1 MSDQDNQIKLV
12 PALARGAHILDIIAR
27 HPSGMMAKEIADE
40 LNLAKSTVHG
50 LCGTL
55 VSLNLLVRRADQSY
69 QMGPHVMRWANA
81 FIARSDVAN
90 EFASIWDD
98 GTDLPGA
105 TITLSVLE
113 NTDITYIAARNS
125 DATEGRF
132 EFRAGMRLP
141 ASITAAGKAM
151 LSHMNEF
158 DVRQLFSAVADDNTI
173 DALISTLEDEKA
185 RGYSFDNEDVSE
197 GLVCYGAPVLDS
209 KNKPIAGIAVSLL
222 KEDATPEKGK
232 QIVDNLTDIAVKLSM
247 RMGADV

>member
-1 MSDQDNQIKLV
+1 
-12 PALARGAHILDIIAR
+12 
-27 HPSGMMAKEIADE
+27 
-40 LNLAKSTVHG
+40 
-50 LCGTL
+50 
-55 VSLNLLVRRADQSY
+55 
-69 QMGPHVMRWANA
+69 
-81 FIARSDVAN
+81 
-90 EFASIWDD
+90 
-98 GTDLPGA
+98 
-105 TITLSVLE
+105 
-113 NTDITYIAARNS
+113 
-125 DATEGRF
+125 
-132 EFRAGMRLP
+132 MRLP

-158 DVRQLFSAVADDNTI
+158 DVRQLFTAVADDNTI
-173 DALISTLEDEKA
+173 DALIQTLSEEKA

>member
-1 MSDQDNQIKLV
+1 MSDQDNQVKLV
-12 PALARGAHILDIIAR
+12 PALARGVQVLDIIGR
-27 HPSGMMAKEIADE
+27 HPSGMSAKDIADE

-50 LCGTL
+50 LCSTL

-81 FIARSDVAN
+81 FAARSDVAS
-90 EFASIWDD
+90 EFASIWDE

-113 NTDITYIAARNS
+113 ETDITYIAARNS
-125 DATEGRF
+125 EATEGRF
-132 EFRAGMRLP
+132 EFRSGMRLP

-158 DVRQLFSAVADDNTI
+158 DVRQLFSGVAESDKI
-173 DALISTLEDEKA
+173 DALIMQLKA
-185 RGYSFDNEDVSE
+185 DKDNGYSFDNEDVSE
-197 GLVCYGAPVLDS
+197 GLVCYGAPILDS
-209 KNKPIAGIAVSLL
+209 KNKPIAGVAMSML
-222 KEDATPEKGK
+222 KEDATSEMGK
-232 QIVDNLTDIAVKLSM
+232 QIVANLTDIAVKLSI

>member
-1 MSDQDNQIKLV
+1 MSDQDNQTKLV
-12 PALARGAHILDIIAR
+12 PALARGAQILDIIAR
-27 HPSGMMAKEIADE
+27 VPTALTAKEIATE

-50 LCGTL
+50 LCATL
-55 VSLNLLVRRADQSY
+55 VSLNLLIRRADQSY
-69 QMGPHVMRWANA
+69 QLGPHVMRWANA
-81 FIARSDVAN
+81 FSARSDVAN

-105 TITLSVLE
+105 TITLSVME
-113 NTDITYIAARNS
+113 NTDIVYIAARNS
-125 DATEGRF
+125 QATEGRF
-132 EFRAGMRLP
+132 DFRAGMRLP
-141 ASITAAGKAM
+141 ASITATGKAM

-158 DVRQLFSAVADDNTI
+158 DVRHLYAGVAEVEKI
-173 DALISTLEDEKA
+173 DALISVLESDKE
-185 RGYSFDNEDVSE
+185 RGYSFDNEDVGE

>member
-1 MSDQDNQIKLV
+1 MSDQDSQVKLV
-12 PALARGAHILDIIAR
+12 PALARGVQILDIIGR
-27 HPSGMMAKEIADE
+27 HPSGMSAKDIADE

-81 FIARSDVAN
+81 FAARSDIAS

-113 NTDITYIAARNS
+113 NTDIIYLAARNS
-125 DATEGRF
+125 EATEGRF
-132 EFRAGMRLP
+132 DFRSGMRLP
-141 ASITAAGKAM
+141 ASITATGKAM
-151 LSHMNEF
+151 MSHMNEF
-158 DVRQLFSAVADDNTI
+158 DVRQLYTNVAEAEKI
-173 DALISTLEDEKA
+173 DALIAQLRSDKKN
-185 RGYSFDNEDVSE
+185 GYSFDNEDVSE
-197 GLVCYGAPVLDS
+197 GLVCYGAAVLDS
-209 KNKPIAGIAVSLL
+209 KNKPIAGIAVSML
-222 KEDATPEKGK
+222 KEDANSEKGK
-232 QIVDNLTDIAVKLSM
+232 QVVANLTDIAVKLSI

>member
-1 MSDQDNQIKLV
+1 MSDQDNQTKLV
-12 PALARGAHILDIIAR
+12 PALARGAQILDIIAR
-27 HPSGMMAKEIADE
+27 VPTALTAKEIATE

-50 LCGTL
+50 LCATL
-55 VSLNLLVRRADQSY
+55 VSLNLLIRRADQSY
-69 QMGPHVMRWANA
+69 QLGPHVMRWANA
-81 FIARSDVAN
+81 FSARSDVAN

-113 NTDITYIAARNS
+113 NTDIVYIAARNS
-125 DATEGRF
+125 QATEGRF
-132 EFRAGMRLP
+132 DFRAGMRLP
-141 ASITAAGKAM
+141 ASITATGKAM

-158 DVRQLFSAVADDNTI
+158 DVRHLYAGVAEVEKI
-173 DALISTLEDEKA
+173 DALISVLESDKA
-185 RGYSFDNEDVSE
+185 RGYSFDNEDVGE